1 MGVRGV
7 VNFVDLQKIPKNLQS
22 TVNIWQKSTSTEDMQ
37 NLQST
42 IFSTNYMLYA
52 NKDQEAQALQ
62 L

>member
-22 TVNIWQKSTSTEDMQ
+22 TVNIWQKSTSTEDIQ

-42 IFSTNYMLYA
+42 IFQPIILYA
-52 NKDQEAQALQ
+52 NK
-62 L
+62 